1 MTAYWFKPKRYGYGA
16 TPITW
21 EGWAV
26 TLGTVIAMVVVS
38 VCLRLTERHSWALAA
53 VFAFDA
59 AALSHFS
66 SLFAARPT
74 ASGAGGG
81 AAASRWI
88 GLLEFLG
95 MALLEIKNLH
105 VEIDG
110 KEILKG
116 LDLTVNAGEVHA
128 IMGPNGSGKSTLA
141 YVLAGK
147 SGYEPTSGEV
157 LFNGKNIFDMSPD
170 ERAAAG
176 LFLAFQYP
184 LEIPGVA
191 TMTFLRTALNAQR
204 KKRGEAE
211 LSTPEFIKRVRETAG
226 KLDIDQDMLR
236 RAVNVG
242 FSGGEKKRNEIL
254 QMALLE
260 PRLAV
265 LDETDSGLDI
275 DALKIVADGVNRLRS
290 PQRSFVVITH
300 YQRLLSYI
308 VPDIVHVLS
317 AGRIVKTGG
326 KELALELEARGY
338 AEYQEEVVA

>member
-1 MTAYWFKPKRYGYGA
+1 
-16 TPITW
+16 
-21 EGWAV
+21 
-26 TLGTVIAMVVVS
+26 
-38 VCLRLTERHSWALAA
+38 
-53 VFAFDA
+53 
-59 AALSHFS
+59 
-66 SLFAARPT
+66 
-74 ASGAGGG
+74 
-81 AAASRWI
+81 
-88 GLLEFLG
+88 
-95 MALLEIKNLH
+95 MALLEIRDLH

-110 KEILKG
+110 KEILRG
-116 LDLTVNAGEVHA
+116 LNLIVNEGAVHA

-147 SGYEPTSGEV
+147 DKYTPTSGEV
-157 LFNGKNIFDMSPD
+157 LFNGKDLFAMSPD

-176 LFLAFQYP
+176 MFLAFQYP

-211 LSTPEFIKRVRETAG
+211 LSTPDFIKKVRETSA
-226 KLDIDQDMLR
+226 KLSIDQDMLR

-265 LDETDSGLDI
+265 LDETNSGLDI
-275 DALKIVADGVNRLRS
+275 DALKIVSEGVNRLRG
-290 PQRSFVVITH
+290 PGRSFVVITH
-300 YQRLLSYI
+300 YQRLLAYI
-308 VPDIVHVLS
+308 VPDVVHVL
-317 AGRIVKTGG
+317 AHGRIVRTGG

-338 AEYQEEVVA
+338 AEYQEEVPA